1 MRACVIHGA
10 GDLRVEDI
18 DASPVG
24 EDEVEVAVELGGI
37 CGSDLHYFRH
47 GGVGD
52 FTLKQ
57 PMVLGHEIV
66 GTVMRVGAS
75 VDGWRAGQRVAVN
88 PSKPCT
94 RCYGC
99 TSGRYNLCN
108 DMRFLGSAARMPHIQ
123 GGFKE
128 RHVARVDQLVALPD
142 HLRSEVAVFAEPL
155 AVAMHAISRAG
166 SLLGKRV
173 LVTGAG
179 PIGALITAAARRAG
193 AAHVVVTD
201 LADEPLAIVGRSG
214 ATQTVNVATTKDL
227 ADLPAVD
234 VTFEA
239 SGAPSALSMAFDAT
253 RRGGRV
259 VMVGLLPPGTVP
271 MLGNRMVTKELDV
284 VGSFRFHEE
293 FQWAVH
299 ALGDGLDV
307 SALHSATFPLER
319 AGEAFLLAGNRA
331 EAMKVQLSFE

>member
-18 DASPVG
+18 ADSPVG
-24 EDEVEVAVELGGI
+24 PDEVEVTVELGGI

-52 FTLKQ
+52 FTLKE

-66 GTVMRVGAS
+66 GIVSRLGTS
-75 VDGWRAGQRVAVN
+75 VDGWRIGQRVAVN

-99 TSGRYNLCN
+99 SSGHANLCT
-108 DMRFLGSAARMPHIQ
+108 DMRFLGSAARSPHVQ

-155 AVAMHAISRAG
+155 AVAMHAVARAG
-166 SLLGKRV
+166 ALLGQRV
-173 LVTGAG
+173 LITGAG
-179 PIGALITAAARRAG
+179 PIGALIAVAARRAG
-193 AAHVVVTD
+193 AAEVIVTD
-201 LADEPLAIVGRSG
+201 LVDAPLAVVKRSG
-214 ATQTVNVATTKDL
+214 ATTTINTSVTTEVPETDI
-227 ADLPAVD
+227 
-234 VTFEA
+234 TFEA
-239 SGAPSALSMAFDAT
+239 SGAPPALGTAIEAT
-253 RRGGRV
+253 RRGGRI
-259 VMVGLLPPGTVP
+259 VMVGMLPAGTVP
-271 MLGNRMVTKELDV
+271 MLGNKIVAKELDV
-284 VGSFRFHEE
+284 LGSFRFHEE
-293 FQWAVH
+293 FRWALQ

-307 SALHSATFPLER
+307 SALHSATFPLEQ
-319 AGEAFLLAGNRA
+319 AQAAFALAGNRA
-331 EAMKVQLSFE
+331 EAMKVQLRFG

>member
-1 MRACVIHGA
+1 MRACVVHGA

-18 DASPVG
+18 EASVVG
-24 EDEVEVAVELGGI
+24 DDEVEVGVELGGI

-66 GTVMRVGAS
+66 GTILSVGAS
-75 VDGWRAGQRVAVN
+75 VDGWRVGQRVAVN

-99 TSGRYNLCN
+99 TSGHYNLCS
-108 DMRFLGSAARMPHIQ
+108 DMRFLGSAARTPHVQ

-128 RHVARVDQLVALPD
+128 RHVARVDQLVAVPD

-155 AVAMHAISRAG
+155 AVAMHAVSRAG
-166 SLLGKRV
+166 ALLGQRV

-179 PIGALITAAARRAG
+179 PIGALIALAARRAG
-193 AAHVVVTD
+193 AAEVIVTD
-201 LADEPLAIVGRSG
+201 LADEPLAIVKKAG
-214 ATQTVNVATTKDL
+214 ATETINVSNQTEL
-227 ADLPAVD
+227 RDLPEAD

-239 SGAPSALSMAFDAT
+239 SGAPAALSMGFELT

-259 VMVGLLPPGTVP
+259 VMVGLLPSGTVP
-271 MLGNRMVTKELDV
+271 MLGNRLVAKELDV
-284 VGSFRFHEE
+284 LGSFRFHEE
-293 FQWAVH
+293 FRWAVQ

-319 AGEAFLLAGNRA
+319 AAEAFALAGNRA
-331 EAMKVQLSFE
+331 EAMKVQLSFA